1 MTTIR
6 SDVLVLGSTLGGWI
20 AANYLARAGLR
31 VVLLEEEAH
40 AKRPALL
47 REPFLLSSLES
58 GGRIMRVLRE
68 LALPLIEQR
77 EIQREPVAL
86 QVILPKAR
94 IDLVRGRDALTRE
107 LAAHGLGD
115 AKAIRSWLDAVDTRG
130 AQTQAELWE
139 KSGRGRAPARL
150 VQRRSAAAAS
160 EAGLPPAPEGLDS
173 FVRAQLSALCA
184 LETPAQAPAPA
195 LLLRMTREGGFRMP
209 HSEIPFL
216 GLFRR
221 RLETL
226 YGEIHQAGRFHLI
239 SDRTE
244 VAVELPRDQIF
255 GRALV
260 IAAPREPLRRFLA
273 QAGSSPD
280 WLKPSAPPLQTPT
293 RIFRADRDYLPQG
306 MASRVI
312 RAEDDSAGA
321 LHWLAR
327 SPDPKDSRFDWL
339 VAYGPGACKL
349 PAENPLGS
357 LAPFAGPGIL
367 PVGPGATPRWDLDAG
382 NLRFREAGIPVSLKH
397 RPPVVCVGPELAPG
411 LGFEGEVLCARRVA
425 LRLAEWLGRRR
436 RVV

>member
-6 SDVLVLGSTLGGWI
+6 SDVLVLGSTLGGLI

-58 GGRIMRVLRE
+58 GGRITRVLRE

-77 EIQREPVAL
+77 EIHRERVAL
-86 QVILPKAR
+86 QVILPEAR
-94 IDLVRGRDALTRE
+94 IDLLRGRDALARE

-115 AKAIRSWLDAVDTRG
+115 AKAIRSWLDAMDTRA

-139 KSGRGRAPARL
+139 KGGRAPARL
-150 VQRRSAAAAS
+150 LQRRSAAAAS
-160 EAGLPPAPEGLDS
+160 EVDLPPTPEGLEA
-173 FVRAQLSALCA
+173 FVRAQLSALCT
-184 LETPAQAPAPA
+184 LEAPAQAPAPA
-195 LLLRMTREGGFRMP
+195 LLLRTTREGGFCMP
-209 HSEIPFL
+209 HSEISFL

-226 YGEIHQAGRFHLI
+226 YGEIHQAGSFRLF

-255 GRALV
+255 ARALV

-273 QAGSSPD
+273 EAGSSPK
-280 WLKPSAPPLQTPT
+280 WLKPSTMPLETPA
-293 RIFRADRDYLPQG
+293 RIFRADREYLPQG

-312 RAEDDSAGA
+312 RAEDDSPGA

-327 SPDPKDSRFDWL
+327 SPDPKDSRFDWI
-339 VAYGPGACKL
+339 VASGPGAREL
-349 PAENPLGS
+349 PRENPLGG
-357 LAPFAGPGIL
+357 LAPFAGRGIL

-382 NLRFREAGIPVSLKH
+382 GLRFREAGIPVWLKH

-411 LGFEGEVLCARRVA
+411 LGFEGEVLCTRRVA
-425 LRLAEWLGRRR
+425 LDLAEWLGRRR